1 MWLRNS
7 KSCVVSQFFLFPF
20 NLASYPNQGSVEK
33 KEGRQRGI
41 GGVASVV
48 SEKITGSLPGGSCA
62 KP

>member
-1 MWLRNS
+1 MVEKFQELCCFS
-7 KSCVVSQFFLFPF
+7 VFLFPF

>member
-1 MWLRNS
+1 MVEKFQELCRFS
-7 KSCVVSQFFLFPF
+7 VFLFPV

>member
-1 MWLRNS
+1 
-7 KSCVVSQFFLFPF
+7 VVEKFQELCCFSVFLFSV